1 MNSYNMPSIIPVL
14 YINNTMCWSLASG
27 IKEPN
32 VPHTSAD
39 VEMVGDSEAD
49 LKDSSDTDNFGNT
62 HAKMIIWNIYI
73 SQLL

>member
-1 MNSYNMPSIIPVL
+1 
-14 YINNTMCWSLASG
+14 MCWSPASG

-49 LKDSSDTDNFGNT
+49 LKDSSDTENFGNT
-62 HAKMIIWNIYI
+62 HAMMVICNIYI
-73 SQLL
+73 AQLL